1 MKLALDQA
9 KNGEICILTFHGVPA
24 LEHPW
29 VNTSPEQFEK
39 YMQYMKD
46 NTFQV
51 ISLGALAQFN
61 DDL

>member
-9 KNGEICILTFHGVPA
+9 KNGKICILTFHGVPA

-29 VNTSPEQFEK
+29 VNTNPEQFVK

-46 NTFQV
+46 NNFQV
-51 ISLGALAQFN
+51 ISLGALDQFN